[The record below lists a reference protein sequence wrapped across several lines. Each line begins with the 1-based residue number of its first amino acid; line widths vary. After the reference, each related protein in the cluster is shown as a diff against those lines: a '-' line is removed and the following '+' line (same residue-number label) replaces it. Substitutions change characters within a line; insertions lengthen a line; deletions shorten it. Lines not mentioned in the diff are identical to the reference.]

1 MSDLKGLWIGLNY
14 LIIFFKE
21 IFKNMFTFYLIKK
34 KIINFFLNIYYY
46 FYLFII
52 LKNHI
57 LMKINTI
64 IDIVATHYPDN
75 SYGTFELLYVIVCYK
90 LNQRFFFKL
99 TIKKENL
106 LVSLN
111 NLFNSTS

>member
-1 MSDLKGLWIGLNY
+1 MNDLKVLWIGLNF
-14 LIIFFKE
+14 LIIFFKQ
-21 IFKNMFTFYLIKK
+21 IFKNLFTFYLIKK
-34 KIINFFLNIYYY
+34 KFINFFLNIYYY
-46 FYLFII
+46 FHLFII

-57 LMKINTI
+57 LVKINTI
-64 IDIVATHYPDN
+64 IDMIATHYPDN
-75 SYGTFELLYVIVCYK
+75 YYNTFELLYIIISYK

-99 TIKKENL
+99 FIKKENL